1 MRTIDSN
8 VYFSNREKLAE
19 KFPFTVRV
27 NGNGEQHILICE
39 NLRTA
44 VQYCVE
50 FIKSAPIYLNNEYK
64 YIKRIDIFVMRTD
77 GNFNL
82 IKDFVPQKLNWN
94 ISDKVINLTFRE
106 LRMSDGVRLKA
117 YLNQLR
123 GLVLKEV

>member
-1 MRTIDSN
+1 M
-8 VYFSNREKLAE
+8 
-19 KFPFTVRV
+19 
-27 NGNGEQHILICE
+27 
-39 NLRTA
+39 
-44 VQYCVE
+44 
-50 FIKSAPIYLNNEYK
+50 NNEYK

-117 YLNQLR
+117 YLNQLH